1 MLRSKDT
8 ARLRILSLFLSL
20 LFVFSTRRLRL
31 RRGRPCLR
39 YHLKGENFR
48 GIPSFP
54 EHINTYIRKDV
65 NARAKRRSRQ
75 NPRRRRHR
83 SRSIG
88 SLLCQESGRRRNRRS
103 TAATEEEYIA
113 VGVAKHPLGRGKSP
127 EFDGVGSGG
136 RGRETGRSSGKNRF
150 SHEMGEKNREY
161 KQR

>member
-8 ARLRILSLFLSL
+8 ATSILSLFLSL

-54 EHINTYIRKDV
+54 EHKHINRKDV

-88 SLLCQESGRRRNRRS
+88 SLLCQESGRRRNRR
-103 TAATEEEYIA
+103 TAAATEEEYIA
-113 VGVAKHPLGRGKSP
+113 VGVTKHPLGRGKSP